1 MNIDLFMLNGTVA
14 MAVPAAE
21 AGSTAIMETKPNAN
35 EGSEAKA
42 ASSGQTNNT
51 NEATQEPADAK
62 TEGTNGAASTG
73 DMTGSSA
80 GTGSSA
86 TPKTSDNTGGEA
98 GGTATTGTD
107 GSVNE
112 TTGTDADMT
121 GGETADM
128 AGGETANM
136 AGDGMGGMDGMNG
149 MNTEVGVS
157 KSITQNAPVMIGI
170 TAGVLALS
178 ILVGIGLAKLKIKKG
193 INLYED

>member
-1 MNIDLFMLNGTVA
+1 MKIDLFMLNGTVA

-21 AGSTAIMETKPNAN
+21 AGSTATMGAESKSN
-35 EGSEAKA
+35 ESGGA
-42 ASSGQTNNT
+42 ASSSGQTNNT
-51 NEATQEPADAK
+51 IGATQESTD
-62 TEGTNGAASTG
+62 TNNEASTG
-73 DMTGSSA
+73 GMTGS
-80 GTGSSA
+80 TA
-86 TPKTSDNTGGEA
+86 TPETSGNTGGET
-98 GGTATTGTD
+98 GGTETTGTD

-112 TTGTDADMT
+112 TTGNDT
-121 GGETADM
+121 GM
-128 AGGETANM
+128 AGGDTANM

>member
-1 MNIDLFMLNGTVA
+1 MT
-14 MAVPAAE
+14 
-21 AGSTAIMETKPNAN
+21 GSTATPET
-35 EGSEAKA
+35 
-42 ASSGQTNNT
+42 SG
-51 NEATQEPADAK
+51 
-62 TEGTNGAASTG
+62 
-73 DMTGSSA
+73 
-80 GTGSSA
+80 
-86 TPKTSDNTGGEA
+86 NTGGET
-98 GGTATTGTD
+98 GGTETTGTD

-112 TTGTDADMT
+112 TTGNDTGMA
-121 GGETADM
+121 GGEANDM
-128 AGGETANM
+128 AGGDTANM